1 MSDFPCVTWHCPK
14 YKVDGCPASFVT
26 RWGGRFDHHVIA
38 SRRFRCYVNFL
49 PGWPMSRLSKELF
62 KGRTMCLRS
71 QGLLRQGDLYSD
83 TYQKISRQFVF
94 RYIRYIIYFKYIRKF
109 HCVFSCWRW
118 QELFALL
125 SITSAPQQLFFF
137 IAHTMTRVNLE
148 LFLHWM
154 SDMEKW
160 DGFFS
165 QILGVSAEKSR
176 TRMKITAFEPR
187 ENVMPPM
194 PDFFFGPFFL
204 VCFLAARKV
213 FLSWAWGKTPYL
225 FPSKNICGRC
235 DSGSLGQPL
244 SPFPPIFSTP
254 GGRHPNLPG
263 RSSHFLV
270 C

>member
-1 MSDFPCVTWHCPK
+1 MTCIQILIRK
-14 YKVDGCPASFVT
+14 YHDNLYSNTQDTSYTSNTLENFTACSLVGVDRS
-26 RWGGRFDHHVIA
+26 
-38 SRRFRCYVNFL
+38 SLRCYPSL
-49 PGWPMSRLSKELF
+49 
-62 KGRTMCLRS
+62 
-71 QGLLRQGDLYSD
+71 LLRNN
-83 TYQKISRQFVF
+83 
-94 RYIRYIIYFKYIRKF
+94 
-109 HCVFSCWRW
+109 C
-118 QELFALL
+118 
-125 SITSAPQQLFFF
+125 FF
-137 IAHTMTRVNLE
+137 IGHTMTRVNLE

-160 DGFFS
+160 GGFFS

-225 FPSKNICGRC
+225 FPSKNICDRC

-263 RSSHFLV
+263 RSSLLKSDFFVPGLLPANQGHLGWFKGPGIDGSARV
-270 C
+270 G

>member
-1 MSDFPCVTWHCPK
+1 M
-14 YKVDGCPASFVT
+14 
-26 RWGGRFDHHVIA
+26 
-38 SRRFRCYVNFL
+38 
-49 PGWPMSRLSKELF
+49 
-62 KGRTMCLRS
+62 
-71 QGLLRQGDLYSD
+71 
-83 TYQKISRQFVF
+83 
-94 RYIRYIIYFKYIRKF
+94 
-109 HCVFSCWRW
+109 
-118 QELFALL
+118 L

-137 IAHTMTRVNLE
+137 FAHTMTRVNLE

-160 DGFFS
+160 GGFFS

-225 FPSKNICGRC
+225 FPSKNICDRC

-263 RSSHFLV
+263 RSSHFLFFLNPFFV
-270 C
+270 PGLLPANQGYLGWFKRPGIDGSARVG